1 VQTLSFLYAPMQAS
15 VVISHFMHSSAS
27 SPIRSIGPIA
37 TRLFALGIVVL
48 DLVELLRP
56 DRLYFPKS

>member
-1 VQTLSFLYAPMQAS
+1 
-15 VVISHFMHSSAS
+15 MHSSAS